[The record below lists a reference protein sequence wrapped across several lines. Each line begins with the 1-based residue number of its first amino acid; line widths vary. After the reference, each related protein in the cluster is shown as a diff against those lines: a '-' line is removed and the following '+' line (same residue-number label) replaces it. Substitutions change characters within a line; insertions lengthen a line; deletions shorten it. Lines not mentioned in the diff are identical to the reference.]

1 MRLNDVGNCLFEISS
16 LFLFLG
22 LELLELSCI
31 LKHLLRVGVSVL
43 FQLNLLVLEQGLDS
57 FFEDLLQVPLVLVE
71 GVVSVSVLQLR
82 AGEFLLKFVDLFI
95 LPLELHDLVEAL

>member
-1 MRLNDVGNCLFEISS
+1 MRLDDVGNCLLEISS

-22 LELLELSCI
+22 LELLKLSSI

-43 FQLNLLVLEQGLDS
+43 FQLNLLVLDQGLDS
-57 FFEDLLQVPLVLVE
+57 FLKDLLQVPLVLVE
-71 GVVSVSVLQLR
+71 RVISVSVLQLR
-82 AGEFLLKFVDLFI
+82 TGEFLLQFVDLFI